1 MINKT
6 LINSLL
12 IISLVITVSCTSNKV
27 EENTNRYQEITTV
40 KTTAVKS
47 VEYAEQ
53 IRATG
58 RLAFSNEYKL
68 SFKTGGIIEAVYVK
82 EGQRVQA
89 GKLLATLKLN
99 EIEAKTSQANI
110 NLQKAKRDYERTKS
124 LYIDSVATLEQ
135 LQNAESQ
142 LRNAEQNL
150 QVANFNQN
158 QSKIIAPS
166 NGIIQ
171 KIQIKE
177 NEITGAGT
185 PIIIFGSENQGK
197 VLVTSISDVDVV
209 KIKNGDKAS
218 VQFDAWH
225 ESIFEGKVVEIA
237 GMANPST
244 GTYEVKI
251 QVNDIKNQLKPGFIG
266 TAIITSSITS
276 NCIEVPIEG
285 LIQANKQTGVV
296 YKVENELATKQKV
309 HVAKILN
316 HKILISSGLS
326 ENDKIIIEGF
336 GQLKGDSISVKS
348 IH

>member
-1 MINKT
+1 MSRK
-6 LINSLL
+6 
-12 IISLVITVSCTSNKV
+12 
-27 EENTNRYQEITTV
+27 
-40 KTTAVKS
+40 
-47 VEYAEQ
+47 
-53 IRATG
+53 
-58 RLAFSNEYKL
+58 F
-68 SFKTGGIIEAVYVK
+68 FK
-82 EGQRVQA
+82 
-89 GKLLATLKLN
+89 
-99 EIEAKTSQANI
+99 
-110 NLQKAKRDYERTKS
+110 
-124 LYIDSVATLEQ
+124 
-135 LQNAESQ
+135 
-142 LRNAEQNL
+142 
-150 QVANFNQN
+150 
-158 QSKIIAPS
+158 
-166 NGIIQ
+166 
-171 KIQIKE
+171 
-177 NEITGAGT
+177 
-185 PIIIFGSENQGK
+185 NQGK

-266 TAIITSSITS
+266 TAMITSSITS
-276 NCIEVPIEG
+276 NYIEIPIEG

-316 HKILISSGLS
+316 NKILVSSGLS

-336 GQLKGDSISVKS
+336 RQLKGDSISVKS